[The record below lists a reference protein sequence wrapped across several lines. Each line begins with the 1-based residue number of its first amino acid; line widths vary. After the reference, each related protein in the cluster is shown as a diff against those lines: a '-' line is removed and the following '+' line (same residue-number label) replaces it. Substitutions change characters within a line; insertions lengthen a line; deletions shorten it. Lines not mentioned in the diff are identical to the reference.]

1 MTINEPGL
9 GRKVDELCKSFNN
22 NKFSLGVFIDL
33 SKAFDTVDHEIL
45 FTKLKHYGIKGNNLK
60 WFKSYLSNR
69 KQFISYAQNKNSEIM
84 QIKCGVPQGSILGP
98 LLFLIYVN
106 DLHLSS
112 NLLQPIMFADDTN
125 LFYSHKDRK
134 TLFKTVNEELVKINN
149 WFRAN
154 KLSLNAD
161 KTKYTF
167 FHKLASSD
175 HIPLKLPNLT
185 INGTNIKRSYAIKFL
200 GVIIDENIT
209 WKYHI
214 NEIEQKIAK
223 NLGMLYK
230 ASFMLSRECL
240 RNIYFSFIHSH
251 LNYANIAWAST
262 NKNKLRKLYHQQK
275 HASRIIL
282 KENKYTHS
290 KPLMK
295 KLNILNVYQLNI
307 FQTLNFMYRTKTKSI
322 PTIFSQSFE
331 SIKHKYPTNYSN
343 SNFVIPKQN
352 LTISKFAI
360 SQRGPSL
367 WNKFLDDSIKN
378 SESFSCFKQSLKK
391 QLHEY
396 ENEMSFFQ

>member
-1 MTINEPGL
+1 MDFKKKHSAEHAII
-9 GRKVDELCKSFNN
+9 KVVDELCKSFNN

-33 SKAFDTVDHEIL
+33 LKACDTVDHEIL

-112 NLLQPIMFADDTN
+112 NLLQPIMFADDSN

-154 KLSLNAD
+154 KLSLNPD

-185 INGTNIKRSYAIKFL
+185 INGTNIKRSYAIKIL

-209 WKYHI
+209 
-214 NEIEQKIAK
+214 
-223 NLGMLYK
+223 
-230 ASFMLSRECL
+230 
-240 RNIYFSFIHSH
+240 
-251 LNYANIAWAST
+251 
-262 NKNKLRKLYHQQK
+262 
-275 HASRIIL
+275 
-282 KENKYTHS
+282 
-290 KPLMK
+290 
-295 KLNILNVYQLNI
+295 
-307 FQTLNFMYRTKTKSI
+307 
-322 PTIFSQSFE
+322 
-331 SIKHKYPTNYSN
+331 
-343 SNFVIPKQN
+343 
-352 LTISKFAI
+352 
-360 SQRGPSL
+360 
-367 WNKFLDDSIKN
+367 
-378 SESFSCFKQSLKK
+378 
-391 QLHEY
+391 
-396 ENEMSFFQ
+396 